1 MLKVDNHGD
10 DHNDDVGVNDDQECR
25 KNIMKD
31 NDEQQQIQQT
41 QQQYSTPF
49 IPLLSAL
56 GFNTNDLDQSI
67 IHS

>member
-31 NDEQQQIQQT
+31 NDEQQQIQQ